1 MDRLRSVYQQA
12 LPELAKELGL
22 ANVMAVPRVRKV
34 TINVGLNEHRH
45 DEKKI
50 ARVFGVLG
58 TIAGQKPN
66 IRRSK
71 KAIASFKLRA
81 NEPVGL
87 ALTLRGNRMYDFL
100 ERFIRIVLPR
110 VRDFRGI
117 SPKSFDRSGNLTVGL
132 KDLSVFP
139 EIAYENLDVV
149 RGLEVTLVLNARSA
163 ARGAKVLAALGF
175 PLIKS

>member
-1 MDRLRSVYQQA
+1 M
-12 LPELAKELGL
+12 
-22 ANVMAVPRVRKV
+22 
-34 TINVGLNEHRH
+34 
-45 DEKKI
+45 
-50 ARVFGVLG
+50 
-58 TIAGQKPN
+58 
-66 IRRSK
+66 
-71 KAIASFKLRA
+71 
-81 NEPVGL
+81 
-87 ALTLRGNRMYDFL
+87 TLRGNRMYDFL